1 MIQHPRLSLL
11 LVVEEPAPS
20 LQSLIDYLQS
30 MNHIR
35 LSIEKQLPHDLTPY
49 KVVLTLG
56 AAAAGDDLDCLV
68 QFVHAGGGWLTLV
81 DLSVE
86 SLPEIFGVRP
96 TGIGPPVELRVLFKE
111 REHSMAVRLADAIYV
126 QGRYQALYPIAD
138 DVQTVLYADW
148 RYQQQPVLTCR
159 SVGKGQVA
167 CTTLQA
173 YEDSSF
179 QQILYRLLRQLN
191 GCLTTHRT
199 LAVAILGYSPFV
211 GQLHGMGANVTPGLC
226 LRAVCDLSSKRLD
239 QAQEDFPGVKPYDS
253 ADALADAPDIDLV
266 IVATA
271 PNTHASLCLQM
282 MAAGKH
288 VVCEK
293 PLALNQKEADAMVE
307 MAEKLNVHMS
317 CYQNRRF
324 DIDYL
329 TIKQALRE
337 GLIGDLFY
345 METFVGSFN
354 HPCGYWHSH
363 APISGGTAYD
373 WGGHYIDWTVSLIPE
388 KVASVV
394 ATSHKRVWH
403 DITNADQVRV
413 HIRFEG
419 GKEAEFMH
427 SDIAAIRKPK
437 WYLLGTEGAIIGHWQ
452 DIATYQ
458 IDPVLYFHRHDI
470 PPTEMPPELMLH
482 RRNRSGRMD
491 LQKLM
496 MPRRQDYLFH
506 RNLADHLL
514 TGERIEAPLEES
526 VRVVSILEA
535 AARSAAKG
543 GTVEALDG

>member
-1 MIQHPRLSLL
+1 MIRHNPISI
-11 LVVEEPAPS
+11 LVVVHKKSSS

-30 MNHIR
+30 ISNTR
-35 LSIEKQLPHDLTPY
+35 LSIEKQLPHDLTSY
-49 KVVLTLG
+49 EVVLTVG
-56 AAAAGDDLDCLV
+56 AAATGDDLDCLIR
-68 QFVHAGGGWLTLV
+68 FVHTGGGWLLLV
-81 DLSVE
+81 DRSDA
-86 SLPEIFGVRP
+86 SLPEIFGVRTTE
-96 TGIGPPVELRVLFKE
+96 TGPSVELRVLFKE
-111 REHSMAVRLADAIYV
+111 KEHSMAVRLSDAIYL
-126 QGRYQALYPIAD
+126 QGCYQALNPIAE

-148 RYQQQPVLTCR
+148 RYQHQPVLTSR

-173 YEDSSF
+173 YDDSSF
-179 QQILYRLLRQLN
+179 QQILYRLLRQLDRHP
-191 GCLTTHRT
+191 TTHRT
-199 LAVAILGYSPFV
+199 LAVGILGYSPFV
-211 GQLHGMGANVTPGLC
+211 GQLHGMGANTTPGLT
-226 LRAVCDLSSKRLD
+226 LRTVCDLNSKRLE
-239 QAQEDFPGVKPYDS
+239 QAREDFPGVKTYDS
-253 ADALADAPDIDLV
+253 ADAFAAAPDIDLV

-271 PNTHASLCLQM
+271 PNTHAKLCLQM

-293 PLALNQKEADAMVE
+293 PLALNQKEANAMLE
-307 MAEKLNVHMS
+307 MAEKQNVHMS

-324 DIDYL
+324 DVDYL
-329 TIKQALRE
+329 TIKQAVSE
-337 GLIGDLFY
+337 GMIGDLFY

-363 APISGGTAYD
+363 APISGGTTYD
-373 WGGHYIDWTVSLIPE
+373 WGGHYLDWIVGLIPE
-388 KVASVV
+388 KVVSVV

-403 DITNADQVRV
+403 DITNADQERV

-437 WYLLGTEGAIIGHWQ
+437 WYLLGTEGAIIGRWQ
-452 DIATYQ
+452 DIASYQ

-470 PPTEMPPELMLH
+470 PPTEMPPELTLH

-491 LQKLM
+491 IQKLI

-514 TGERIEAPLEES
+514 TGEPIEATLEQS